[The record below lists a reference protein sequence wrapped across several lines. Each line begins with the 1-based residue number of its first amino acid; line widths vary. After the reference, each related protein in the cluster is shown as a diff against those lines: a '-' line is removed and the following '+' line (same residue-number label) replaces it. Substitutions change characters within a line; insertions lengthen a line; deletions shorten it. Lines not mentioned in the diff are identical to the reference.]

1 MNIKVDKKDEG
12 KGEVELTIT
21 IPFSEQKNIL
31 EKTAKKI
38 SGKKPVKGFR
48 PGKAPY
54 EAMEKAFGGATIL
67 NEALEELLSVSY
79 YQALQDEK
87 LTAIGSPEISIV
99 KQAYGDDVVYK
110 AIVSLLPSVE
120 LGDFSDIKIKRKA
133 VNVPDKEVDKAIE
146 DLRKLRAQDKE
157 VDREAKEDDL
167 VEIDFSTTLN
177 NIPLEG
183 GQASKYQL
191 ILGDKQMIPG
201 FEAKIV
207 GMKKGE
213 EKKFKLKFPKDYKK
227 GLAGKEAEFTV
238 KLLAVRERK
247 LPELNDEFAK
257 SLGQASLNDLK
268 KTLKQNIESEAKR
281 KEEQR
286 TEIEMLQ
293 EVVKKSKFGPIPKS
307 LIDNEIHRMTHEL
320 EDDLQMRG
328 ISYSDYLNNLGKRD
342 QEFKEDLKPK
352 AEERVKTALVS
363 RELAM
368 QKDIKASKEEID
380 KELDLARVQYQNNPE
395 VLKNLERPDYRE
407 YIANVLTNRKVI
419 EWLKKKI
426 VE

>member
-21 IPFSEQKNIL
+21 IPFSEQKDIL

-67 NEALEELLSVSY
+67 NEALEELLSASY

-87 LTAIGSPEISIV
+87 LTAIGSPQINII

-110 AIVSLLPSVE
+110 AIVSLLPKVE
-120 LGDFSDIKIKRKA
+120 LGDFSDIKIKRKK
-133 VNVPDKEVDKAIE
+133 VNIPDKEIDKALE
-146 DLRKLRAQDKE
+146 DIRKLRAEEKE
-157 VDREAKEDDL
+157 VDREAREGDL

-177 NIPLEG
+177 NVPLEG

-201 FEAKIV
+201 FEEKII

-227 GLAGKEAEFTV
+227 DLAGKEAEFTV
-238 KLLAVRERK
+238 KLLAVKERK

-257 SLGQASLNDLK
+257 TLGQASLNDLK
-268 KTLKQNIESEAKR
+268 KILKQNIEAEAKQ

-307 LIDNEIHRMTHEL
+307 LIDNEIHRITHEL

-328 ISYSDYLNNLGKRD
+328 ISYSDYLKNLGKTD

-363 RELAM
+363 RELAL

-380 KELDLARVQYQNNPE
+380 KELDLARAQYQNNPE
-395 VLKNLERPDYRE
+395 VLKNLERPDYKE